1 MEREP
6 KQARSVASMH
16 RMLDAA
22 ESLLEVGGPDALT
35 VEAVVRSSGGSTGSF
50 YARFG
55 DRQGLLIAMQDRFL
69 DRLGHSLADAF
80 ESLPADGDL
89 AQTVH
94 RFVTEFLAAF
104 RIHRSAFIAFMILN
118 RSEPSM
124 RQRGAVA
131 SRAGARAI
139 AQLLEHH
146 ADQIAHPEPGLAAD
160 FAYRALFALATQTV
174 MFDDRE
180 VSPHRYSSQTR
191 ENEAARL
198 LLAYLQTPHSTPAE
212 KTRPVE

>member
-22 ESLLEVGGPDALT
+22 ESLLELGGPDALT
-35 VEAVVRSSGGSTGSF
+35 VDAVVRSSGGSTGSF
-50 YARFG
+50 YARYG

-69 DRLGHSLADAF
+69 DRLGDSLAQAY

-89 AQTVH
+89 SKTVH

-104 RIHRSAFIAFMILN
+104 RTHRTAFISYMLLN

-124 RQRGAVA
+124 RSRGAVA

-139 AQLLEHH
+139 AQLLEQR
-146 ADQIAHPEPGLAAD
+146 ADQITHPDPDLAAD
-160 FAYRALFALATQTV
+160 FAYRTLFALATQTV
-174 MFDDRE
+174 MFDDQE

-191 ENEAARL
+191 EDETARL
-198 LLAYLQTPHSTPAE
+198 LLAYLQGDVGP
-212 KTRPVE
+212 

>member
-22 ESLLEVGGPDALT
+22 ESLLESGGPDALT

-80 ESLPADGDL
+80 EPLSAADDL
-89 AQTVH
+89 SH
-94 RFVTEFLAAF
+94 IIRRFVAEFLAAF
-104 RIHRSAFIAFMILN
+104 RTHRSAFNAYMLVN

-124 RQRGAVA
+124 RSRGAVA

-139 AQLLEHH
+139 TQLLERH
-146 ADQIAHPEPGLAAD
+146 ADQIGHPEPDLAAD
-160 FAYRALFALATQTV
+160 FAYRTLFALATQTV

-180 VSPHRYSSQTR
+180 VSPHRYSNQTR
-191 ENEAARL
+191 EHETAGL
-198 LLAYLQTPHSTPAE
+198 LLAYLQTPHA
-212 KTRPVE
+212 RPTKAT